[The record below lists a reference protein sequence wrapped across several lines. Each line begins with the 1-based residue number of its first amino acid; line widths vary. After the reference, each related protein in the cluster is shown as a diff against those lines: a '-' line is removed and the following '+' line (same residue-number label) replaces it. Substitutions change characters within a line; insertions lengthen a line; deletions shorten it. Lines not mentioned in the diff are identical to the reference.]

1 MASVADLLGS
11 IATLLWVI
19 FAFAIIA
26 IFYQVLKTNR
36 SPLAKFGLGPT
47 GVTVEFAEAKLD
59 EVIQRSDEQTRD
71 AFGTAAKRSVIDR
84 LQRNSDLLRRARILW
99 VDDHPENNFPVID
112 LLRRYGTSVDAPR
125 SNREALALLGAN
137 RYDVV
142 ISDVARDSEGPGSNL
157 KGVELAEAVFD
168 GWRIRIL
175 LFTARFNPAT
185 MPGLT
190 DAQRLELVRQ
200 IGRCVFATTTR
211 MDEAL
216 HYIMDVLER

>member
-99 VDDHPENNFPVID
+99 VDDHPENNSRSSICCVATG
-112 LLRRYGTSVDAPR
+112 RVWMRHAP
-125 SNREALALLGAN
+125 
-137 RYDVV
+137 
-142 ISDVARDSEGPGSNL
+142 IARPSP
-157 KGVELAEAVFD
+157 
-168 GWRIRIL
+168 
-175 LFTARFNPAT
+175 
-185 MPGLT
+185 
-190 DAQRLELVRQ
+190 
-200 IGRCVFATTTR
+200 C
-211 MDEAL
+211 
-216 HYIMDVLER
+216 